1 MVGQAA
7 PRGYKQ
13 LEEKCYGGSG
23 RPPGGTNSCGRSVMV
38 GQAAPRGYKQLDE
51 KCYGGSG
58 RPRGVQTAG
67 GEVLWWV
74 RPPPGGTNSWMRSVM
89 VGQAATGGY
98 KQLDEKCYGGSGRP
112 QGVQTAG

>member
-1 MVGQAA
+1 
-7 PRGYKQ
+7 
-13 LEEKCYGGSG
+13 
-23 RPPGGTNSCGRSVMV
+23 MV

-89 VGQAATGGY
+89 VGQAAPGGY

>member
-1 MVGQAA
+1 MGTNSWMRSVMVGQAA

-13 LEEKCYGGSG
+13 LGEKCYGGSG
-23 RPPGGTNSCGRSVMV
+23 RPQGVTNSWMRSVMV

-67 GEVLWWV
+67 
-74 RPPPGGTNSWMRSVM
+74 
-89 VGQAATGGY
+89 
-98 KQLDEKCYGGSGRP
+98 
-112 QGVQTAG
+112 